1 MMLGKIFGRVTTKE
15 FKFLVQNETKK
26 FEYVQIYHGV
36 YDYVL
41 AQVIELE
48 KNENM
53 TTATCQIIGYVD
65 KKDGKV
71 KSLRIPL
78 EPNSEVFLAE
88 LNLIQKV
95 ICLEDDT
102 TGAYLGKLD
111 GKDLNVHLDL
121 KKLLTKHL
129 AVLAKSGSG
138 KSYSVGVL
146 LEEIIDKNV
155 PLLIIDPHGE
165 YSSLKYPNEEESE
178 IKQMINFNISPKGY
192 QIQEYSDTKINIR
205 AKPLKLPE
213 NLSNEEIIKIIP
225 QKLSNNQ
232 LGLLYNAINNSTS
245 RDFAELILNLQAEE
259 SSNKWQVIAALEQ
272 LIKLDLFSASPTP
285 YHEMIRSGIAS
296 IINLRGINPE
306 VQEII
311 VYKLTKD
318 LFELRKQ
325 NKIPPFFLV
334 LEEAHNFCPERSFG
348 EKTCSKIIRTV
359 ASEGRKFGLGL
370 CVISQRPARVD
381 KSVISQCTTQ
391 IILKLTNPNDL
402 KAVSNSVEGITNNTE
417 KEIQNLSIGTAL
429 VTGITDVPLFV
440 NVRPRRSQHGGHTI
454 SILPSSEQHSLQ
466 NNISQNTDD
475 GCDMFQELESF
486 QKQKLLPI
494 IKPDVSEKDLNLMS
508 ENPIK
513 KINKILIPSY
523 ILTCK
528 DKDLTYKLLVTQ
540 TNGEIITNIEE
551 YQTKKIPDLQA
562 LTKKELTILQFAFS
576 NKEFSSTDLIQKLGT
591 NIDVEEELNNLTTK
605 EYLVKDNNYNLNNK
619 FIFSSLKNYKTFK
632 DSEFIRISYDFKEEP
647 KISLDKII
655 EVIQKFTTVIDNV
668 EVFVLKYQVEY

>member
-88 LNLIQKV
+88 LTLIQKV
-95 ICLEDDT
+95 ICLENDA

-178 IKQMINFNISPKGY
+178 IKQMVNFNISPKGY

-306 VQEII
+306 IQEII

-454 SILPSSEQHSLQ
+454 SILPSGEKDSGQKIQTSK
-466 NNISQNTDD
+466 TDD
-475 GCDMFQELESF
+475 ECDMFQELESF

-540 TNGEIITNIEE
+540 TNGEIITNIEDYE
-551 YQTKKIPDLQA
+551 TKKIPDLQA

-576 NKEFSSTDLIQKLGT
+576 NKDFSSTDLIQKLGT
-591 NIDVEEELNNLTTK
+591 NIDVEEELTNLTTK
-605 EYLVKDNNYNLNNK
+605 EYLVKKDTYKLNNK

-632 DSEFIRISYDFKEEP
+632 ESEFIRISYDFKEEP

-655 EVIQKFTTVIDNV
+655 EVIQKFTTVIDNI
-668 EVFVLKYQVEY
+668 EVFVLKYQIEY